1 MDGSDIGYII
11 GILIC
16 IVLSGF
22 FSASETA
29 YTTLN
34 VIRLN
39 TAAENG
45 DTKAAQML
53 RLANSYDKL
62 LSTILVGNNIVNIAA
77 ASMATILF
85 TKYFPQVGAPLS
97 TVVMTILVLIFGE
110 ISPKSMAKEHAEGFA
125 RFALPFLQGLV
136 FLLTPINFLFSKWK
150 KLLSRLF
157 KGKDSNNK
165 MTHEELKTI
174 VNEAQ
179 GEGGI
184 DEENGELIR
193 SAIEFDDLDAG
204 DVLTPRVDLVAVDK
218 EMPFEEISKV
228 FLEHTYSRLP
238 VYEGSLDDI
247 VGMIHEKDYYEAL
260 CRGEKDVNAI
270 IKKVIY
276 ISSSVKISDLLRAL
290 QHHKLHM
297 AVVVDEFGGTE
308 GIVTV
313 EDIIEELVGDIW
325 DEHDVVVDSIKT
337 VNESTWI
344 VDCGADLEEVF
355 QFFQLELPSGEEYE
369 PLTVNGWLM
378 DELDKIPSVGDA
390 VDYGGYHMAVS
401 KATAKHAVE
410 LTVTRQP
417 APGTQEAAGGHLASV

>member
-1 MDGSDIGYII
+1 M
-11 GILIC
+11 
-16 IVLSGF
+16 
-22 FSASETA
+22 
-29 YTTLN
+29 
-34 VIRLN
+34 
-39 TAAENG
+39 
-45 DTKAAQML
+45 
-53 RLANSYDKL
+53 
-62 LSTILVGNNIVNIAA
+62 
-77 ASMATILF
+77 
-85 TKYFPQVGAPLS
+85 
-97 TVVMTILVLIFGE
+97 
-110 ISPKSMAKEHAEGFA
+110 
-125 RFALPFLQGLV
+125 
-136 FLLTPINFLFSKWK
+136 
-150 KLLSRLF
+150 
-157 KGKDSNNK
+157 
-165 MTHEELKTI
+165 
-174 VNEAQ
+174 
-179 GEGGI
+179 
-184 DEENGELIR
+184 
-193 SAIEFDDLDAG
+193 
-204 DVLTPRVDLVAVDK
+204 
-218 EMPFEEISKV
+218 
-228 FLEHTYSRLP
+228 
-238 VYEGSLDDI
+238 
-247 VGMIHEKDYYEAL
+247 GMIHEKDYYEAL